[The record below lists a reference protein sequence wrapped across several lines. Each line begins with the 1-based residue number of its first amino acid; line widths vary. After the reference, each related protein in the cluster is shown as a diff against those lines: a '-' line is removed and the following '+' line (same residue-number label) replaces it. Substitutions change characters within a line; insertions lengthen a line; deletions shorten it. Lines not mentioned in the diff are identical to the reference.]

1 MNFCGIFTLPE
12 KITTFF
18 LVFFRTFYE
27 MIAIRAS
34 ILGSI
39 TDSIKSNIEKKA
51 CAFYKEMLSE
61 LYQQKKKLSYS
72 KEYTHMR

>member
-1 MNFCGIFTLPE
+1 
-12 KITTFF
+12 
-18 LVFFRTFYE
+18 

-72 KEYTHMR
+72 KKYTHMR